1 MGLLKAD
8 VVVIGGGA
16 AGSMCALTAAQ
27 RGLHVVL
34 LEPNKML
41 GKKLRIT
48 GKGRCN
54 VTNHCDVKTILANI
68 PGDGR
73 FLYSALNRL
82 GPQDTMA
89 LFESLGVPLKTERG
103 NRVFPVS
110 DHSSD
115 VIRALERLLQREGV
129 KVHLCSSVKRV
140 LEEDGQAVG
149 LELSDG
155 KRIQADSVIVATGG
169 LSYPST
175 GSTGDGYRWAEATG
189 HKVVACTP
197 SLVPFVTEDTWCAKL
212 QGLALKN
219 VNLAL
224 YFDGKEIYQGFG
236 EMLFT
241 HFGVSGPL
249 VLSASSYYSAQLA
262 KWTKKN
268 EKKKLSR
275 PECRIELN
283 LKPALTA
290 EQLDKRLLREFD
302 SQKNKNFGNA
312 IDGLFP
318 ARLIPVMLELSGI
331 EPEKKVHEITK
342 QERQKFAALIR
353 KLPMT
358 VEKTGEFAE
367 AIITRGG
374 VYVKDVNPSTMES
387 KRLPGLYFAGEV
399 LDVDALTGGF
409 NLQVAWSTG
418 YLAGTSA
425 AGSNKGE

>member
-1 MGLLKAD
+1 MARVLIVGA
-8 VVVIGGGA
+8 GA
-16 AGSMCALTAAQ
+16 AGLMAAGAAVRQ
-27 RGLHVVL
+27 GHQVTVL
-34 LEPNKML
+34 EHTEKPGQKILV
-41 GKKLRIT
+41 T

-54 VTNHCDVKTILANI
+54 VTNDCPWQDVLQNVPTN
-68 PGDGR
+68 PR
-73 FLYSALNRL
+73 FLYSALA
-82 GPQDTMA
+82 GFSPADA
-89 LFESLGVPLKTERG
+89 KKFFEDYGCALKTERG

-129 KVHLCSSVKRV
+129 KVHLHSSVKRV

>member
-1 MGLLKAD
+1 MKKNIA
-8 VVVIGGGA
+8 VIGGGA
-16 AGSMCALTAAQ
+16 AGMMAAYAAAKSGAQ
-27 RGLHVVL
+27 VTLY
-34 LEPNKML
+34 EKNEKL
-41 GKKLRIT
+41 GKKIYIT

-54 VTNHCDVKTILANI
+54 VTNDCSRDVFFDQVVTNPK
-68 PGDGR
+68 
-73 FLYSALNRL
+73 FLYSA
-82 GPQDTMA
+82 
-89 LFESLGVPLKTERG
+89 FETFDNQAVMQLLEQAGCPLKTERG

-189 HKVVACTP
+189 HKIVACTP

-353 KLPMT
+353 KLPMK

>member
-1 MGLLKAD
+1 M
-8 VVVIGGGA
+8 
-16 AGSMCALTAAQ
+16 
-27 RGLHVVL
+27 
-34 LEPNKML
+34 
-41 GKKLRIT
+41 
-48 GKGRCN
+48 
-54 VTNHCDVKTILANI
+54 
-68 PGDGR
+68 
-73 FLYSALNRL
+73 
-82 GPQDTMA
+82 
-89 LFESLGVPLKTERG
+89 
-103 NRVFPVS
+103 
-110 DHSSD
+110 
-115 VIRALERLLQREGV
+115 
-129 KVHLCSSVKRV
+129 
-140 LEEDGQAVG
+140 
-149 LELSDG
+149 
-155 KRIQADSVIVATGG
+155 IVATGG

-268 EKKKLSR
+268 EKKKLLR

-342 QERQKFAALIR
+342 QERQKFAALIQ

>member
-1 MGLLKAD
+1 MKKNIA
-8 VVVIGGGA
+8 VIGGGA
-16 AGSMCALTAAQ
+16 AGMMAAYAAAKSGAQ
-27 RGLHVVL
+27 VTLY
-34 LEPNKML
+34 EKNEKL
-41 GKKLRIT
+41 GKKIYIT

-54 VTNHCDVKTILANI
+54 VTNDCSRDVFFDQVVTNPK
-68 PGDGR
+68 
-73 FLYSALNRL
+73 FLYSA
-82 GPQDTMA
+82 
-89 LFESLGVPLKTERG
+89 FETFDNQAVMQLLEQAGCPLKTERG

-129 KVHLCSSVKRV
+129 KVHLHSSVKRV

-241 HFGVSGPL
+241 RERTVGV
-249 VLSASSYYSAQLA
+249 V
-262 KWTKKN
+262 
-268 EKKKLSR
+268 R
-275 PECRIELN
+275 
-283 LKPALTA
+283 
-290 EQLDKRLLREFD
+290 EQLLQRAACKMD
-302 SQKNKNFGNA
+302 
-312 IDGLFP
+312 
-318 ARLIPVMLELSGI
+318 
-331 EPEKKVHEITK
+331 EK
-342 QERQKFAALIR
+342 ERK
-353 KLPMT
+353 
-358 VEKTGEFAE
+358 EKTFASGMSDRTEFKAC
-367 AIITRGG
+367 TDCR
-374 VYVKDVNPSTMES
+374 
-387 KRLPGLYFAGEV
+387 
-399 LDVDALTGGF
+399 
-409 NLQVAWSTG
+409 
-418 YLAGTSA
+418 A
-425 AGSNKGE
+425 AG

>member
-1 MGLLKAD
+1 MKKNIA
-8 VVVIGGGA
+8 VIGGGA
-16 AGSMCALTAAQ
+16 AGMMAAYAAAKSGAQ
-27 RGLHVVL
+27 VTLY
-34 LEPNKML
+34 EKNEKL
-41 GKKLRIT
+41 GKKIYIT

-54 VTNHCDVKTILANI
+54 VTNDCSRDVFFDQVVTNPK
-68 PGDGR
+68 
-73 FLYSALNRL
+73 FLYSA
-82 GPQDTMA
+82 
-89 LFESLGVPLKTERG
+89 FETFDNQAVMQLLEQAGCPLKTERG

-129 KVHLCSSVKRV
+129 KVHLHSSVKRV

-241 HFGVSGPL
+241 HFGVSGPT
-249 VLSASSYYSAQLA
+249 VLSASSYAA
-262 KWTKKN
+262 KVIRQKN
-268 EKKKLSR
+268 LLLT
-275 PECRIELN
+275 ID
-283 LKPALTA
+283 LKPALDEA
-290 EQLDKRLLREFD
+290 QLDERVLRDFEEA
-302 SQKNKNFGNA
+302 KNKSFKNSL
-312 IDGLFP
+312 DKLLP
-318 ARLIPVMLELSGI
+318 KKLIPVVVELSKI
-331 EPEKKVHEITK
+331 PPDKKIHEVTK
-342 QERQKFAALIR
+342 QERQRLVTLLKNF
-353 KLPMT
+353 KLT
-358 VEKTGEFAE
+358 LTGLRGFQE
-367 AIITRGG
+367 AIITQGG
-374 VYVKDVNPSTMES
+374 VSVKEVNPATMES
-387 KRLPGLYFAGEV
+387 KLVSGVYFAGEV
-399 LDVDALTGGF
+399 LDVDAVTGGF
-409 NLQVAWSTG
+409 NLQIAWSTA
-418 YLAGTSA
+418 YA
-425 AGSNKGE
+425 AAAHLS